1 MVANGQCKEFNFMDL
16 REEILKILNSEVSE
30 LKEGS
35 DGDYQQV
42 KAIDECDFNDVSE
55 RLIKLFSLHRVSIS
69 SPLHKLHNW
78 CEHEGYKEGVE
89 LLVRGDNMKPIIV
102 DCNSKTSVNEFKDHI
117 DEC

>member
-1 MVANGQCKEFNFMDL
+1 MDL

-55 RLIKLFSLHRVSIS
+55 RLIKLFSLHRVSKCDCTTPWTHADIETNELWCKKCFS
-69 SPLHKLHNW
+69 KL
-78 CEHEGYKEGVE
+78 
-89 LLVRGDNMKPIIV
+89 
-102 DCNSKTSVNEFKDHI
+102 
-117 DEC
+117 